1 MELAGSV
8 IPRLRRPRVCKHG
21 AAFCKH
27 DVHTCFFLLCKHEL
41 PQVLPVK
48 YAFTQLPSCL
58 RSISQGAD
66 LVHFRS
72 PHVCKHNMSYLT
84 FASRAARVC
93 KQDTC
98 VCKPK
103 AHILSGV
110 CKHKVARGY
119 VSHLAFA
126 NTMCESMFDLCFSSR
141 LQTRPPRLQTR
152 GTASPSL
159 QTRGGRDSQ
168 QARWIPMFRDPARIP
183 RNPTT
188 ICEHTIYS
196 QTWCTIR
203 DICVCK

>member
-1 MELAGSV
+1 MIVLLTMRSSAVHIGPAEEAALPARHYSSQPRQARRRTTATANLCRLSGSV

-126 NTMCESMFDLCFSSR
+126 NAMCES
-141 LQTRPPRLQTR
+141 
-152 GTASPSL
+152 
-159 QTRGGRDSQ
+159 
-168 QARWIPMFRDPARIP
+168 I
-183 RNPTT
+183 
-188 ICEHTIYS
+188 
-196 QTWCTIR
+196 
-203 DICVCK
+203 

>member
-1 MELAGSV
+1 MWVSVQFSRPPARGSRSCPQRRYTCTQSSAGRINSFSHMGSV

-21 AAFCKH
+21 AAFCKD

-126 NTMCESMFDLCFSSR
+126 NAMCES
-141 LQTRPPRLQTR
+141 
-152 GTASPSL
+152 
-159 QTRGGRDSQ
+159 
-168 QARWIPMFRDPARIP
+168 I
-183 RNPTT
+183 
-188 ICEHTIYS
+188 
-196 QTWCTIR
+196 
-203 DICVCK
+203 

>member
-1 MELAGSV
+1 MEGGATRRRREQVVDSTYAWGLYIYIITAEAYYEATHTATWDYMSCGSV

-126 NTMCESMFDLCFSSR
+126 NAMCES
-141 LQTRPPRLQTR
+141 
-152 GTASPSL
+152 
-159 QTRGGRDSQ
+159 
-168 QARWIPMFRDPARIP
+168 I
-183 RNPTT
+183 
-188 ICEHTIYS
+188 
-196 QTWCTIR
+196 
-203 DICVCK
+203 